1 MFSRFE
7 FKIALRYLKSK
18 RKEGFISVISSFSLL
33 GISLGVATLII
44 VMAVMNGFREELLS
58 RMVGLNGQ
66 VGIYGINSSLVADTN
81 DAVSKILKVTDVS
94 AAVPKIDGQVMMRTP
109 NFTQGVMIRGLSSED
124 IEKSK
129 IIKEGISGDTD
140 LARFKDGKILIGNK
154 LASRAGLW
162 LNDEITLIAPS
173 GHVTA
178 FGTMPRLKSYIIGG
192 FFDVN
197 MYEYDAN
204 YIIMPINEARKFM
217 GYKDNESSSI
227 EVFTNSFDDTD
238 KLKLYLAKE
247 LGGKYH
253 LQDWLQANESFFNA
267 IKVERNVMFL
277 ILTLIILVAAFNI
290 ISGLI
295 MLVYDKSKGIAILR
309 TIGASKGSLMRIFFI
324 CGSFIGIV
332 GTLLGVALGLLFCLN
347 IEEIRLFLQNLT
359 GTDLFSAEI
368 YFLSRLPAKI
378 DFIEVFWVV
387 VMALGLSFS
396 ATIYPAYKASKMD
409 PVEALRYE

>member
-58 RMVGLNGQ
+58 RMIGLNGQ
-66 VGIYGINSSLVADTN
+66 VGIYGINSSLVLDTN
-81 DAVSKILKVTDVS
+81 DAVSKILKVNDVS

-109 NFTQGVMIRGLSSED
+109 NFTQGVMIRGLSFED

-129 IIKEGISGDTD
+129 IIKDGISGDTD
-140 LARFKDGKILIGNK
+140 LTRFKDGKILIGNK

-217 GYKDNESSSI
+217 GYKDKESSSV

-238 KLKLYLAKE
+238 KLKLKLAKE

-253 LQDWLQANESFFNA
+253 IQDWLQANESFFNA

-332 GTLLGVALGLLFCLN
+332 GTSLGVLLGLLFCLN